1 MTPADDIHPSPAEA
15 AFKAMRRAPEGT
27 ETQLTTE
34 GQALMSSL
42 DESVRPKELAARYP
56 RIVNQFAR
64 QWRTPTQ
71 MDKYFQ
77 DLLIDTRG
85 NRQGFPLKI
94 VMELSTLR
102 EHYTGMSGSARAA
115 VGAWDGSQS
124 LFERHR

>member
-1 MTPADDIHPSPAEA
+1 MTPAADHNPSPAEA
-15 AFKAMRRAPEGT
+15 AFKAMRRAQEGA
-27 ETQLTTE
+27 EGQLTTE
-34 GQALMSSL
+34 GQALLSSL
-42 DESVRPKELAARYP
+42 DETVKPKELASRYP
-56 RIVNQFAR
+56 RIVNQIAR

-77 DLLIDTRG
+77 DLLMDTRG

-102 EHYTGMSGSARAA
+102 EHYTGMSGTARAA
-115 VGAWDGSQS
+115 GVWDASQS

>member
-1 MTPADDIHPSPAEA
+1 MTPAADLSPSPAEA
-15 AFKAMRRAPEGT
+15 AFKAMRRAPD
-27 ETQLTTE
+27 ETDTRLTSE

-42 DESVRPKELAARYP
+42 DEAVQPKELAARYP
-56 RIVNQFAR
+56 RIVNQIAR
-64 QWRTPTQ
+64 HWRTPAQ

-77 DLLIDTRG
+77 DLLMDTRG

-115 VGAWDGSQS
+115 GSWDGSQS
-124 LFERHR
+124 LLERHR

>member
-1 MTPADDIHPSPAEA
+1 MSPAADLNPSPAEA
-15 AFKAMRRAPEGT
+15 AFKAMRRAQENG

-34 GQALMSSL
+34 AQALLSSL
-42 DESVRPKELAARYP
+42 DEAVRPQELAARYP
-56 RIVNQFAR
+56 RIVNQIAR
-64 QWRTPTQ
+64 QWRTPTL

-77 DLLIDTRG
+77 DLLMDTRG

-115 VGAWDGSQS
+115 GVWDGSQS
-124 LFERHR
+124 LFERRR